1 MPNNMENNN
10 KEANSILIK
19 RDDKT
24 YLNLC
29 FCHMNIGLI
38 FVYIYILASSLSSIT
53 TRLLF
58 HDYKFLFNFTLFFL
72 EQSACTII
80 FQMCKRNIT
89 IDLQTFWKNK
99 YFYIIFSVVYILNV
113 LSVFYGHQLVS
124 NVSMYFTLKKLTPL
138 MLFLSDF
145 FFGKKKISSTTIL
158 SIFLIVGGSLLVAKD
173 SFSRDYLGY
182 GIVLISNILTI
193 TYSKLTEIYHKI
205 TGYTNIQLLIYNNYI
220 TLPILLTGIFATG
233 EYIKLYE
240 YFTSQDN
247 GSEGG
252 VHSLI
257 FYLIL
262 YCLVCSVLT
271 SSFFISNEKNSS
283 LITKLLSNSRA
294 IFVTVFLHIFNKKKN
309 KLNANILIGLILAI
323 IGSILINVES
333 IFKNINTS
341 NKFSKKNSKGENKDK
356 NNSDEEKK
364 MKASTE
370 EESKEKKNKN
380 EIGNKGKN
388 NGNEEENKEKNNNE
402 EEIMIVNIS
411 N

>member
-1 MPNNMENNN
+1 MPKKMKSN
-10 KEANSILIK
+10 KNEANSILIK
-19 RDDKT
+19 TDDKT

-58 HDYKFLFNFTLFFL
+58 QEYKFLFNFTLFFL

-80 FQMCKRNIT
+80 FLIFQRNIK
-89 IDLQTFWKNK
+89 IDLQTFLNNK
-99 YFYIIFSVVYILNV
+99 YFYIIFSIVYILNV
-113 LSVFYGHQLVS
+113 LCVFYGHQLVS

-138 MLFLSDF
+138 MLFLNDF
-145 FFGKKKISSTTIL
+145 FIGKKKISSITIL

-173 SFSRDYLGY
+173 SFSKDYLGY
-182 GIVLISNILTI
+182 GIVLVSNLLTI

-205 TGYTNIQLLIYNNYI
+205 TGYTNLQLLIYNNYL
-220 TLPILLTGIFATG
+220 TLPILLVCIFISG
-233 EYIKLYE
+233 EHIKLKN
-240 YFTSQDN
+240 YFISGEDN
-247 GSEGG
+247 GCEGR

-257 FYLIL
+257 FYLFL
-262 YCLVCSVLT
+262 YCLVCCVLM

-309 KLNANILIGLILAI
+309 KLNGTIFIGLVLAI

-333 IFKNINTS
+333 IFKNV
-341 NKFSKKNSKGENKDK
+341 KNSKNTNKRDLQEDNEDK
-356 NNSDEEKK
+356 NNKEEEKK
-364 MKASTE
+364 TD
-370 EESKEKKNKN
+370 
-380 EIGNKGKN
+380 
-388 NGNEEENKEKNNNE
+388 NEEENKEKNINDEEVMIININNKK
-402 EEIMIVNIS
+402 
-411 N
+411 